1 MNNQLI
7 EKIITS
13 NNLTCPRFI
22 YENPALDKN
31 VAKALSKSFVKILNL
46 SQAQQNSKTSNNLR
60 QSILENIRKMCRV
73 EPEKHV
79 KVNEDLTAILLEF
92 YEQINKNS
100 TQTGIESTQR
110 DLDAFLVR
118 NLKDM
123 NINSNHP
130 KSQLNP
136 EIVQALLN
144 LNQNGIY
151 HNELLKDIIHWN
163 VTDNKNIQILKNLWA
178 SDSVCTQPS
187 IAEDISIKFK
197 TGIEKC
203 LLEISYSILND
214 KDLNIDS
221 IYNSNTDLKD
231 LVNKASFSANC
242 FQICY
247 SILNYLFIMT
257 NFDPRIQQFIQI
269 FIENVK
275 NSSSNQF
282 SLLYPAHL
290 SHIVV
295 LLDTKIEELAPSIQ
309 KDFIESTNKFLSSL
323 KCRNDLIML
332 LSHYPQWFDVYY
344 K

>member
-13 NNLTCPRFI
+13 NNLPCPQFI
-22 YENPALDKN
+22 YENPVLDRN

-73 EPEKHV
+73 EPENHV

-92 YEQINKNS
+92 YEQINKNTTS
-100 TQTGIESTQR
+100 TNSESTQR
-110 DLDAFLVR
+110 ELDAFLVR

-123 NINSNHP
+123 NINSNH

-136 EIVQALLN
+136 EIVQALIN

-151 HNELLKDIIHWN
+151 RNELIKDIIHWN
-163 VTDNKNIQILKNLWA
+163 VTDNKNIQILKDLWA

-187 IAEDISIKFK
+187 IAEDVAIKFK
-197 TGIEKC
+197 IGIEKC
-203 LLEISYSILND
+203 LLEISYRVLND
-214 KDLNIDS
+214 KDLDIES
-221 IYNSNTDLKD
+221 IYESNTNLKD
-231 LVNKASFSANC
+231 LVIKASYSANC
-242 FQICY
+242 FQICC
-247 SILNYLFIMT
+247 SILNYLFINT
-257 NFDPRIQQFIQI
+257 NFNPRLQTFVQI
-269 FIENVK
+269 FVQSVK
-275 NSSSNQF
+275 NNSCNKF
-282 SLLYPAHL
+282 VLYPAHL

-295 LLDTKIEELAPSIQ
+295 LLDTNIEELAPSIQ
-309 KDFIESTNKFLSSL
+309 KDFIESTKKFLLSL